1 MTEVEGENERLKVI
15 IKQKEQEIFD
25 NKKVSMSTVCSSV
38 IKATSFVMY

>member
-25 NKKVSMSTVCSSV
+25 SKKVG
-38 IKATSFVMY
+38 I